1 MARGA
6 RWIILGLFSI
16 LVAVSLV
23 LSGCTRYA
31 NEEQLNQLDETEA
44 AAVSAEENVA
54 KLEKEKAELEA
65 KLAEKQDEL
74 KQVQQEK
81 EKIKSL
87 VAE

>member
-16 LVAVSLV
+16 LVAGSLV

-31 NEEQLNQLDETEA
+31 NEEQLNQLDETGA
-44 AAVSAEENVA
+44 AAISAEENVA

-65 KLAEKQDEL
+65 KLAKKQDEL
-74 KQVQQEK
+74 KKAQEEK
-81 EKIKSL
+81 AKIKSL
-87 VAE
+87 VGE